1 MRGNSADPAR
11 MLESAAPICSNRAMN
26 RTPAETALSKA
37 MIRWSLSRASLV
49 AETPTSMLYKVEQN
63 GRDPAALKQL
73 KPEAS
78 DEELRGSALLAWYG
92 GEGAATV
99 FDSADGILFMEWL
112 DGATLGEAARQ
123 GRDDDATAAL
133 ATVVESLHRA
143 RDVDPPPLM
152 PLRMRFR
159 ALFEMRP
166 ARWPAMSKDLLAR
179 SIGIAHQLFDKPAAS
194 IPLHGD
200 LHHDN
205 ILSSPRGW
213 LAIDPKGLIGDP
225 VYEVANSF
233 QNPLGA
239 EGLVIN
245 AGRIARLAD
254 AYSSRLG
261 FNRKRIL
268 GYAAAHTALT
278 ACWHI
283 EDGNPISHQ
292 LAMLPLLLAAY
303 DQA

>member
-1 MRGNSADPAR
+1 
-11 MLESAAPICSNRAMN
+11 MN

-49 AETPTSMLYKVEQN
+49 AETPVSILYKVEQN
-63 GRDPAALKQL
+63 GRNPAALKQL
-73 KPEAS
+73 KPGAG

-123 GRDDDATAAL
+123 GRDEDATAAL
-133 ATVVESLHRA
+133 ATVVESLHLA
-143 RDVDPPPLM
+143 RDADPPPLM
-152 PLRMRFR
+152 PLRLHFR
-159 ALFEMRP
+159 ELFDMQP

-233 QNPLGA
+233 LTPHGA
-239 EGLVIN
+239 DSLI
-245 AGRIARLAD
+245 ADPARIMRLAD
-254 AYSSRLG
+254 AYSARLG
-261 FNRKRIL
+261 FNRKRVL
-268 GYAAAHTALT
+268 GYAVAHAALT
-278 ACWHI
+278 ACWQI
-283 EDGNPISHQ
+283 DSGKTVAPQ
-292 LAMLPLLLAAY
+292 LAVLPHLLTAY

>member
-1 MRGNSADPAR
+1 V
-11 MLESAAPICSNRAMN
+11 SAAESLETVPPICSNRAMN
-26 RTPAETALSKA
+26 RTPTETALSKA

-49 AETPTSMLYKVEQN
+49 AETPNSLLYRVEQN

-73 KPEAS
+73 KPAAG

-99 FDSADGILFMEWL
+99 FDSVDGILFMEWL

-123 GRDDDATAAL
+123 DRDEDATAAL
-133 ATVVESLHRA
+133 ATVVESLHRP
-143 RDVDPPPLM
+143 RDADPPPLM
-152 PLRMRFR
+152 PLRLRFQ

-179 SIGIAHQLFDKPAAS
+179 SIGIAHQLFDKPSAA

-213 LAIDPKGLIGDP
+213 LAIDPKGLVGDP
-225 VYEVANSF
+225 VYEVACSF
-233 QNPLGA
+233 LNPQGA
-239 EGLVIN
+239 ESLVIDPL
-245 AGRIARLAD
+245 RIKRLAD
-254 AYSSRLG
+254 AYAARLG
-261 FNRKRIL
+261 FNRRRVL
-268 GYAAAHTALT
+268 GYAAAHAALS
-278 ACWHI
+278 ACWDI
-283 EDGNPISHQ
+283 EAGKPVTLQ
-292 LAMLPLLLAAY
+292 LGILPHLLAAY
-303 DQA
+303 DKA